1 MKTKE
6 EIISIS
12 MENTKMGPI
21 PSFSLMPVTTCA
33 KGVKCTKGCYAI
45 KMIRRFK
52 ATRNAWARNTAIVEK
67 DIAGF
72 VCQVHGWLSIY
83 QPRAFRIHV
92 GGDFVSEA
100 YLTAWIVIAKA
111 NPKVKFFAFT
121 KQFDILRAVIKYTK
135 IPRNLSIIL
144 SAWMPDFGGWCPPAD
159 LMKKFPVAWVI
170 KDQMQH
176 KSILAFRKTI
186 GRKNDLVA
194 CSGNCAECGKCFNLK
209 RKDGDILFN
218 KH

>member
-21 PSFSLMPVTTCA
+21 PSFSLTPVATCA
-33 KGVKCTKGCYAI
+33 KGIKCIKGCYARKI
-45 KMIRRFK
+45 VRRFK
-52 ATRNAWARNTAIVEK
+52 TVRNAWARNTAIVEK
-67 DIAGF
+67 DIASF
-72 VCQVHGWLSIY
+72 MCQVHGWLAVY
-83 QPRAFRIHV
+83 QPQAFRIHV

-100 YLTAWIVIAKA
+100 YLTAWIVIART

-186 GRKNDLVA
+186 GRKTDLVA
-194 CSGNCAECGKCFNLK
+194 CSGNCAECGKCFALK
-209 RKDGDILFN
+209 KKHGDILFN